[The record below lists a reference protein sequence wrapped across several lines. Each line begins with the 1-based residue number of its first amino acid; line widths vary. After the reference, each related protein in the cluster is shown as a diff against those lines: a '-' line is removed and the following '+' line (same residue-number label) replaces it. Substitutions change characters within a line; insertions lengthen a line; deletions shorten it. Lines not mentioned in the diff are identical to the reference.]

1 MQYDLVTIVSSR
13 RGLAALT
20 HLVSQ
25 LPSTFS
31 TPLACLVEA
40 STGYFAALQAA
51 TRLEVAWAERG
62 MRIEKGHIYVSRPG
76 ESLVCMRDGTFGIAP
91 FGPESSSLNPV
102 DAFLESS
109 AKKYPGRV
117 LSLVLSGFDRDGVA
131 GCERVKHE
139 GGTVLVL
146 DRATA
151 RYWGMAEPI
160 VQAGAVDR
168 VLTIVEVAEALRGC
182 FTSQDLLHCAEIQVQ
197 LGDLLEAAMR
207 ISGTRMGHVTRRIAE
222 TDKLRIIVQR
232 GLGVDFFDHFEALP
246 VQSDAA
252 WCRAV
257 RYQHRVMIPDVSLES
272 QHPAN
277 RLPQLPY
284 RAEFSV
290 PLLLPR
296 ERIEAHGALTTL
308 FPHVHSSVGPQS
320 DDFDRLA
327 AEAAGL
333 VARVP

>member
-1 MQYDLVTIVSSR
+1 MQYDLITIVSAR
-13 RGLAALT
+13 RGLVALT

-25 LPSTFS
+25 LPSSFS

-40 STGYFAALQAA
+40 SASYLVQLQAA
-51 TRLEVAWAERG
+51 TRLKVAWAERG
-62 MRIEKGHIYVSRPG
+62 ARIQKGHIYLSRPG

-91 FGPESSSLNPV
+91 FGPDSSAMNPV
-102 DAFLESS
+102 DAFLAS
-109 AKKYPGRV
+109 AAKVHPGRV

-131 GCERVKHE
+131 GCDRVKHE

-151 RYWGMAEPI
+151 HYWGMAEPI

-182 FTSQDLLHCAEIQVQ
+182 FTSRDLLRCAEIQVQ
-197 LGDLLEAAMR
+197 LGELLEAAMR
-207 ISGTRMGHVTRRIAE
+207 ISGTRMGHVTRRVPE

-232 GLGVDFFDHFEALP
+232 GLGVDFFEHFEALP
-246 VQSDAA
+246 VHSDAA

-257 RYQHRVMIPDVSLES
+257 RYQHRVMIPDVALES
-272 QHPAN
+272 AHPAN
-277 RLPQLPY
+277 RLAQLPY
-284 RAEFSV
+284 RAEFSL

-296 ERIEAHGALTTL
+296 ERIEAHGAITTL
-308 FPHVHSSVGPQS
+308 FPHVHSPVGPQS
-320 DDFDRLA
+320 DDLDRLA